1 MVAGNLT
8 PRRSGDG
15 GLVGFRTATK
25 NTNAVGRCFMIAGE
39 RFSLE
44 LVRCFNVLQTQSQA
58 YQGFAARWAR
68 SNDPIAEDARGGLSE
83 KDCLNAELKV
93 GGRRPVQLKHEPDDG
108 HGSAARSGE

>member
-25 NTNAVGRCFMIAGE
+25 NTNAVGRCF
-39 RFSLE
+39 
-44 LVRCFNVLQTQSQA
+44 NVLQSQSQS

-68 SNDPIAEDARGGLSE
+68 SNDPIADDARGGRSE